1 MKRLPILAISLLAG
15 CDRNAPYPPNQRGLE
30 ILAPSA
36 YPSSPPPAEDAGS
49 PAGEPAP
56 SATTSPADAAPA
68 AAPVEAAAATDGELP
83 NPQYFPVTGKI
94 HALVEEKGGPADA
107 AAMQAYT
114 ETIPAAGDATFDLVP
129 IPGGE
134 FTIGSPEDEE
144 GRRDDEGPQV
154 KLAIEPFW
162 MGKCEITWDLYRAFM
177 ENGKAR
183 NKDGT
188 LNRDANIMTPEPPEA
203 LDGETLVDVVSQPT
217 PPYMPM
223 HFEMGEGY
231 GAGWPAIA
239 MTHHAASKFCEW
251 LSAQTGHYYR
261 LPTEAEW
268 EYACRAGTTTAWSF
282 GDDPA
287 ALGDYAWHI
296 DNAEYTYQKVGQ
308 KKPNPWGL
316 HDMHGN
322 VAEWCL
328 DAYLPDAYAK
338 WRPGAKNPWHP
349 ATERYPHVARGGHY
363 DADGPAD
370 LRSAARIAST
380 PQWKTIDPQNPKS
393 IWYFTD
399 NRWIGFRVV
408 RPLKT
413 PSVEEM
419 HRMWNTGP
427 GPRE

>member
-1 MKRLPILAISLLAG
+1 MKRLPLLALALLAG
-15 CDRNAPYPPNQRGLE
+15 CDRKAPYPPTQRGLE
-30 ILAPSA
+30 ILSPST
-36 YPSSPPPAEDAGS
+36 YPSEPIEAAADAPASTTEEIPPA
-49 PAGEPAP
+49 PATNTPETA
-56 SATTSPADAAPA
+56 AAPA
-68 AAPVEAAAATDGELP
+68 GMNVAELP
-83 NPQYFPVTGKI
+83 NPQYFPVTEQI
-94 HALVEEKGGPADA
+94 HARVVEKGAPSDA
-107 AAMQAYT
+107 SAMEAYT
-114 ETIPAAGDATFDLVP
+114 ETIPSAGGAVFDLVP

-134 FTIGSPEDEE
+134 FTIGSPPDEA

-282 GDDPA
+282 GDDPSQI
-287 ALGDYAWHI
+287 GDYAWHI
-296 DNAEYTYQKVGQ
+296 DNAEYTYQKVGL

-338 WRPGAKNPWHP
+338 WQPGGKNPWHP

-363 DADGPAD
+363 DADGPED

-380 PQWKTIDPQNPKS
+380 PQWKNIDPQNPKS
-393 IWYFTD
+393 IWYLTD

-413 PSVEEM
+413 PDAQEM
-419 HRMWNTGP
+419 HRLWNTGP
-427 GPRE
+427 GPTE